1 LVGIEHNRYFVPN
14 YVLLVFHFFSFLFNK
29 HTYIMLSKSLRI
41 IGFLSL
47 MCLPIAAKSQ
57 AKVVLDKL
65 KGAYALGEQAQFRI
79 STTVI
84 GKVFYEIILDPRDSR
99 SIVKKGDFTA
109 KAGRLDT
116 VVTFTMASG
125 GVVLCRVFQEG
136 SPAASTVAVFDP
148 LSIKPLESEPADFD
162 AFWTQQKTILRTIGL
177 DPQLTFLRTLPRGS
191 KLYLLQLNNVNTRK
205 TYGYLAVPAS
215 AGTHPAVIVLPPF
228 GDLPFDPSDF
238 VANNFAENCNA
249 ITLQLT
255 VHNTPPNVLD
265 SMAYR
270 PDNLL
275 QADGYYNRL
284 MIMGCLQAVNYLA
297 QLPNFNGSLGIT
309 GNSQGAGLAIS
320 VGGLDS
326 RVSAVMAANPASSEQ
341 QAVRFYRA
349 SGFPRYVKQASDLGL
364 DSNIVRQTAKYH
376 DVMYFAKRYKNPL
389 LVLNGYK
396 DDVTPAATVFAAFNQ
411 HRGVGVLLHER
422 ETGHDYPTEF
432 WFGRYSFFKQYLTGF
447 ENPFDFTKTFDID
460 AGADRL
466 NVQKDTVILRGST
479 ALSGVV
485 NTAVP
490 VRWEKIEGN
499 GTVTFSSP
507 TSRQTSAKF
516 STTGTYVLRFSAE
529 DDYKINEPLEPK
541 YYSFCDYITVEIKST
556 ATIDV
561 PNITANNF
569 KISPNPTANTCQI
582 TWQATENYRA
592 VRLYDALG
600 KRLLTQS
607 ISPNDQQT
615 TLNLSALPN
624 GIYVAEMENMDGRKI
639 GLKVVKSL

>member
-1 LVGIEHNRYFVPN
+1 MI
-14 YVLLVFHFFSFLFNK
+14 
-29 HTYIMLSKSLRI
+29 SKSLQI

-47 MCLPIAAKSQ
+47 MGLPIAAKSQ
-57 AKVVLDKL
+57 AKVVLNNV

-79 STTVI
+79 STTVF
-84 GKVFYEIILDPRDSR
+84 GKVYYEMVLDARNDR

-116 VVTFTMASG
+116 VVTFTMTSG
-125 GVVLCRVFQEG
+125 GVVLCRVFQDG
-136 SPAASTVAVFDP
+136 SPATSTVAVFDP
-148 LSIKPLESEPADFD
+148 LSIKPLESEPTDFD
-162 AFWTQQKTILRTIGL
+162 AFWTQQKTILRNIGL

-215 AGTHPAVIVLPPF
+215 AGPHPAVLVLPPF
-228 GDLPFDPSDF
+228 GDLPFEPNDF
-238 VANNFAENCNA
+238 VANNFAEQCNA
-249 ITLQLT
+249 ITLHLT
-255 VHNTPPNVLD
+255 VHNTPPNVMD
-265 SMAYR
+265 AMAYK

-275 QADGYYNRL
+275 QADGFYNRL

-297 QLPNFNGSLGIT
+297 QRTDFNGSLGVT

-326 RVSAVMAANPASSEQ
+326 RVSAIMAANPASSEQ
-341 QAVRFYRA
+341 QGVRFNRP
-349 SGFPRYVKQASDLGL
+349 SGFPRYVKQASDLSL
-364 DSNIVRQTAKYH
+364 DTTIVRQMAKYQ

-389 LVLNGYK
+389 LVLNGYR
-396 DDVTPAATVFAAFNQ
+396 DEVTPAATVFAAFNQ

-422 ETGHDYPTEF
+422 ELGHDYPTEF
-432 WFGRYSFFKQYLTGF
+432 WFGRYSFFKQHLTGF
-447 ENPFDFTKTFDID
+447 ENPFDFTKTFDIN
-460 AGADRL
+460 AGLDRL

-485 NTAVP
+485 NTAVS

-499 GTVTFSSP
+499 GTVTFASP

-529 DDYKINEPLEPK
+529 DDYKINEPFEAK
-541 YYSFCDYITVEIKST
+541 YYSFCDYITVEIKSS
-556 ATIDV
+556 ATIEAKDV
-561 PNITANNF
+561 AANNF

-582 TWQATENYRA
+582 TWQPTQSYRA

-600 KRLLTQS
+600 KRILTQP
-607 ISPNDQQT
+607 ISPNDQQA

-624 GIYVAEMENMDGRKI
+624 GIYVAEMENREGRKVGVKI
-639 GLKVVKSL
+639 VKSP

>member
-1 LVGIEHNRYFVPN
+1 MIN
-14 YVLLVFHFFSFLFNK
+14 
-29 HTYIMLSKSLRI
+29 KSLQI

-47 MCLPIAAKSQ
+47 IFLPFAAKSQ
-57 AKVVLDKL
+57 AKVVLDKV
-65 KGAYALGEQAQFRI
+65 KGVYALGEQAQFRI

-84 GKVFYEIILDPRDSR
+84 GKVSYEMILDTRDIR
-99 SIVKKGDFTA
+99 SIVKKGDFMA
-109 KAGRLDT
+109 NAGRLDT
-116 VVTFTMASG
+116 VVTFTMTSG
-125 GVVLCRVFQEG
+125 GVVLCRVFEEG
-136 SPAASTVAVFDP
+136 SPAASIVAAFDP
-148 LSIKPLESEPADFD
+148 LSIKPLESEPTDFD

-205 TYGYLAVPAS
+205 TYGYLAVPPS
-215 AGTHPAVIVLPPF
+215 AGPHPAVLVLPPF
-228 GDLPFDPSDF
+228 GDLPFDPNDF
-238 VANNFAENCNA
+238 VANNFSEYCNA
-249 ITLQLT
+249 ITLHLT
-255 VHNTPPNVLD
+255 VHNTPPNVVD
-265 SMAYR
+265 PMAYK

-297 QLPNFNGSLGIT
+297 QRTDFNGSLGVT

-326 RVSAVMAANPASSEQ
+326 RVSAVMAANPTSSEQ
-341 QAVRFYRA
+341 QGFRFYRA
-349 SGFPRYVKQASDLGL
+349 SGFPRYVKQASDLSL
-364 DSNIVRQTAKYH
+364 DTIIVRQTAKYQ

-389 LVLNGYK
+389 LMLNGYK
-396 DDVTPAATVFAAFNQ
+396 DEVTPAATVFAAFNQ

-432 WFGRYSFFKQYLTGF
+432 WFGRYSFFKQYLKDF

-466 NVQKDTVILRGST
+466 NVQKDTVILRGAT

-499 GTVTFSSP
+499 GTVTFSNP

-516 STTGTYVLRFSAE
+516 STSGTYVLRFSAE
-529 DDYKINEPLEPK
+529 DDYKINEPLEAK
-541 YYSFCDYITVEIKST
+541 YYSFCDYITVEIKNT
-556 ATIDV
+556 ATIELKD
-561 PNITANNF
+561 IKANNF
-569 KISPNPTANTCQI
+569 KISPNPTTNVCQI
-582 TWQATENYRA
+582 AWQPTENYRA

-600 KRLLTQS
+600 KRLSTQS
-607 ISPNDQQT
+607 ISSNDQQVS
-615 TLNLSALPN
+615 LNLSALSN
-624 GIYVAEMENMDGRKI
+624 GVYIAEMENREGQKI
-639 GLKVVKSL
+639 GLKVVKSH

>member
-1 LVGIEHNRYFVPN
+1 MI
-14 YVLLVFHFFSFLFNK
+14 
-29 HTYIMLSKSLRI
+29 SKSLRI

-47 MCLPIAAKSQ
+47 MFFPIAAHSQ
-57 AKVVLDKL
+57 AKVVLNNV
-65 KGAYALGEQAQFRI
+65 KGTYALGEQAQFRI
-79 STTVI
+79 STTVV
-84 GKVFYEIILDPRDSR
+84 GKVFYEMILDTRDSR

-109 KAGRLDT
+109 TSSRLDT
-116 VVTFTMASG
+116 VVTFTMTTG
-125 GVVLCRVFQEG
+125 GVALCRIFQEG

-162 AFWTQQKTILRTIGL
+162 AFWNQQKTILRNIGL

-205 TYGYLAVPAS
+205 TYGYLTVPPS
-215 AGTHPAVIVLPPF
+215 AGTHPAVLVLPPF
-228 GDLPFDPSDF
+228 GDLPFEPSDF
-238 VANNFAENCNA
+238 VANNFSEQCNA
-249 ITLQLT
+249 ITLHLT
-255 VHNTPPNVLD
+255 VHNAPPNVAD
-265 SMAYR
+265 PMAYK

-275 QADGYYNRL
+275 QADGFYNRL

-297 QLPNFNGSLGIT
+297 QRTDFNGSLGVT

-326 RVSAVMAANPASSEQ
+326 RVTAILAANPASSEQ
-341 QAVRFYRA
+341 QGVRFYRA
-349 SGFPRYVKQASDLGL
+349 SGFPRYVKQASDLML
-364 DSNIVRQTAKYH
+364 DTNIVRQTAKYQ

-389 LVLNGYK
+389 LVLNGYR

-432 WFGRYSFFKQYLTGF
+432 WAGRYSFFKQHLVGF
-447 ENPFDFTKTFDID
+447 DNPFDFTKTFDID

-485 NTAVP
+485 NTTVP

-499 GTVTFSSP
+499 GTVTFSNP

-516 STTGTYVLRFSAE
+516 STTGTYVLRFTAD
-529 DDYKINEPLEPK
+529 DDYKINEPLEAK
-541 YYSFCDYITVEIKST
+541 YYTFCDYITVEIKSN

-561 PNITANNF
+561 SGEKAPNL
-569 KISPNPTANTCQI
+569 KVSPNPTANTCQI
-582 TWQATENYRA
+582 TWQPTDTYRV

-600 KRLLTQS
+600 KRILTQA
-607 ISPNDQQT
+607 INANDQQV

-624 GIYVAEMENMDGRKI
+624 GIYVAEMENGDGRKTGI
-639 GLKVVKSL
+639 KVVKGH